1 MIEISASG
9 PCELV
14 KFVGSPDDVSEAY
27 HAWAAE
33 EARLRR
39 TSEARRAK
47 RKRAELAAIE
57 RKVRIETWRN
67 TRHIGSAKGLLR
79 RVFETLR
86 AA

>member
-14 KFVGSPDDVSEAY
+14 KFVGSPDDVSAAY

-33 EARLRR
+33 EARLRQ
-39 TSEARRAK
+39 SAAARRVK

-57 RKVRIETWRN
+57 RKERIETWRN

-79 RVFETLR
+79 RVVEILR

>member
-27 HAWAAE
+27 HAWAVE
-33 EARLRR
+33 EARLR
-39 TSEARRAK
+39 EASIRRRAE
-47 RKRAELAAIE
+47 RRRAELAAIE

-79 RVFETLR
+79 RVAEILR